1 MVSRKRKQHLLSPSR
16 HTATTSRVNFRYLQ
30 TPEKATR
37 FANRSAQ
44 VKRMSQELVRLK
56 GKIDSLT
63 RKEGITLDANLHKD
77 MADIMSEETENIRS
91 KFTNGSFQRL
101 FWDQQLEVVRFQE
114 YSLAS
119 YDDKVVS

>member
-1 MVSRKRKQHLLSPSR
+1 MQYLFTLPTHLAVHGESQEE
-16 HTATTSRVNFRYLQ
+16 TSSSISIQAYCHNRVNFRYLR

-44 VKRMSQELVRLK
+44 VKRTSQELVRLK

-77 MADIMSEETENIRS
+77 MADIVSE
-91 KFTNGSFQRL
+91 
-101 FWDQQLEVVRFQE
+101 
-114 YSLAS
+114 
-119 YDDKVVS
+119 